1 MLDEAGGN
9 TIEMIGGNYP
19 FFKTVT
25 GRRDGLDLRYKPVGP
40 GEAFHAVLENLPFQV
55 NEFSLANYA
64 MMRDRGVTW
73 MTAIP
78 VFLNRAFRH
87 GLLHVRKDSD
97 LTHPSQLRGKRIGAR
112 EYTQTAGVWWR
123 GLMLDE
129 YDLHWSE
136 LNWVSGS
143 AQRFAPPKEARVEI
157 VAGDLEQMLV
167 DGEIDGYLAPGTKDS
182 QSPAGERKLR
192 SLFPDRAAAE
202 RDYFRRT
209 GIYPINHAIVIH
221 QSCLAAHPEA
231 PKALFDA
238 YCASK
243 KRFYAEGGNLDPWGD
258 AMKGDP
264 IPFGLT
270 AKNREIVQTLLR
282 YLHEQKFIASIPS
295 VDRLFVEGAER
306 FTDN

>member
-1 MLDEAGGN
+1 MLDAVGDN
-9 TIEMIGGNYP
+9 TIEMIGNDYS
-19 FFKTVT
+19 FFKSVT
-25 GRRDGLDLRYKPVGP
+25 GRRDGLDLRYKAVGP
-40 GEAFHAVLENLPFQV
+40 GQAFQAVLENLPFQV

-64 MMRDRGVTW
+64 MMRDHGVTW

-87 GLLHVRKDSD
+87 GLLHVRKDSE
-97 LTHPSQLRGKRIGAR
+97 LAHPSQLRGKRIGAR

-129 YDLHWSE
+129 YALHWSE
-136 LNWVSGS
+136 LKWVSGS
-143 AQRFAPPKEARVEI
+143 AQRFAPPEEARVEI
-157 VAGDLEQMLV
+157 VSDDLEQMLI
-167 DGEIDGYLAPGTKDS
+167 DGKIDGYLAPGTRDS
-182 QSPAGERKLR
+182 QRPAGERGLR
-192 SLFPDRAAAE
+192 SLFPDTQAAE

-209 GIYPINHAIVIH
+209 GIYPINHAVVIH

-231 PKALFDA
+231 PEILFDA

-258 AMKGDP
+258 KAAGDP

-282 YLHEQKFIASIPS
+282 YLHEQKFINSIPKI
-295 VDRLFVEGAER
+295 DHLFVEGAEH
-306 FTDN
+306 FADN